1 MMTLENMLL
10 NNKIGSRLGIF
21 CFMLLVALPFAGSLV
36 YAILYSFGLTGI
48 LSKGFTAVHVSG
60 LLQNR
65 EILFS
70 LLYSLYIAVCSMLI
84 SLILAICGVLFFK
97 TAITKSKWSFFPYLP
112 LALPAIVTAFI
123 SLQVLNKTGVLSRVL
138 YQTSMINDLS
148 QFPDMV
154 NDKLGIGIII
164 THVLMATPFFLIF
177 FSNIYETENLK
188 ALSNVA
194 KSLGA
199 SSAKVAEKIVI
210 PLLLKKGLHTI
221 LLYFI
226 FVFGSYE
233 IPLIL
238 GQQSPQMI
246 SVLIVRKMQRY
257 NLMDIPQGYFLS
269 LVYSIVVIVLLA
281 VFFKSKKQRIV

>member
-1 MMTLENMLL
+1 M
-10 NNKIGSRLGIF
+10 NNKIVNRLGIL
-21 CFMLLVALPFAGSLV
+21 CFMLLVVLPFAGSLI
-36 YAILYSFGLTGI
+36 YAILYSFDLTGI
-48 LSKGFTAVHVSG
+48 LSNGFTTTHASE
-60 LLQNR
+60 LLQNP
-65 EILFS
+65 EMFFS
-70 LLYSLYIAVCSMLI
+70 LLYSFYIAVCSILI
-84 SLILAICGVLFFK
+84 SLFLALIGVLFFK
-97 TAITKSKWSFFPYLP
+97 TAITKSNWSFFMYLP

-123 SLQVLNKTGVLSRVL
+123 SLQVLSKTGVLSRVF
-138 YQTSMINDLS
+138 YQANVITDLS
-148 QFPDMV
+148 QFPDIV

-177 FSNIYETENLK
+177 FSNIHEAENVK

-199 SSAKVAEKIVI
+199 SSSKVAEKIII
-210 PLLLKKGLHTI
+210 PLLLKKGLNTI

-257 NLMDIPQGYFLS
+257 NLLDIPQGYFLS
-269 LVYSIVVIVLLA
+269 VIYSIVVILLLA
-281 VFFKSKKQRIV
+281 GFLKYKKQGIS

>member
-1 MMTLENMLL
+1 MTLENMLL
-10 NNKIGSRLGIF
+10 NNKIVNRLGIV
-21 CFMLLVALPFAGSLV
+21 CFMLLVVLPFAGSLI

-48 LSKGFTAVHVSG
+48 LSNGFTTTHVSRI
-60 LLQNR
+60 LQNP
-65 EILFS
+65 EMFFS
-70 LLYSLYIAVCSMLI
+70 LIYSFYIACCSMFI
-84 SLILAICGVLFFK
+84 SLILSICGVLLFK
-97 TAITKSKWSFFPYLP
+97 AAITKSKWSFFPYLP
-112 LALPAIVTAFI
+112 LALPAIVTAFV
-123 SLQVLNKTGVLSRVL
+123 SLQVLNNTGVLSRLL
-138 YQTSMINDLS
+138 YQTNMINDLS
-148 QFPDMV
+148 QFPDIV

-177 FSNIYETENLK
+177 FSNIYEAENVK

-194 KSLGA
+194 KTLGA
-199 SSAKVAEKIVI
+199 SSVKVAEKIAI
-210 PLLLKKGLHTI
+210 PLLLKKGLNTI

-257 NLMDIPQGYFLS
+257 NLKDIPQGYFLS
-269 LVYSIVVIVLLA
+269 YVYSIAVILLLA
-281 VFFKSKKQRIV
+281 VFLKSKKPAIS

>member
-1 MMTLENMLL
+1 M
-10 NNKIGSRLGIF
+10 NNKKASFLGIL
-21 CFMLLVALPFAGSLV
+21 CFMLLVVLPFAGSLI

-48 LSKGFTAVHVSG
+48 LSKGFTTTHVSG
-60 LLQNR
+60 LLNNK
-65 EILFS
+65 EMFFS
-70 LLYSLYIAVCSMLI
+70 LFYSFYIAICSMFI
-84 SLILAICGVLFFK
+84 SLLLAIASVLFFK
-97 TAITKSKWSFFPYLP
+97 ASITKSKWSVFPYLP

-123 SLQVLNKTGVLSRVL
+123 SLQVFNKTGVVSRMF
-138 YQTSMINDLS
+138 YQIHIISDLS

-154 NDKLGIGIII
+154 NDKLGVGIII

-177 FSNIYETENLK
+177 FSNMYEAENVK
-188 ALSNVA
+188 ALSSVA

-199 SSAKVAEKIVI
+199 SSIKIAEKIAI
-210 PLLLKKGLHTI
+210 PLLLKNGLNTI
-221 LLYFI
+221 LLYLI

-269 LVYSIVVIVLLA
+269 LVYSIAVILLLA
-281 VFFKSKKQRIV
+281 VFLKSKKQAVS

>member
-1 MMTLENMLL
+1 MLL
-10 NNKIGSRLGIF
+10 KNKIVNHLGIV
-21 CFMLLVALPFAGSLV
+21 CFMLLVVLPFAGSLI

-48 LSKGFTAVHVSG
+48 LSKGFTASHVSG
-60 LLQNR
+60 LLRNN
-65 EILFS
+65 EMFFS
-70 LLYSLYIAVCSMLI
+70 LLYSFYIAVCSMLI
-84 SLILAICGVLFFK
+84 SLLLAITGVLFFK
-97 TAITKSKWSFFPYLP
+97 TTITKSRWSFFPYLP
-112 LALPAIVTAFI
+112 LALPAIVTAFV

-138 YQTSMINDLS
+138 YQTNMINDFS

-154 NDKLGIGIII
+154 NDRLGIGIII

-177 FSNIYETENLK
+177 FSNIYEAENVK

-199 SSAKVAEKIVI
+199 SSVKVAEKIVI
-210 PLLLKKGLHTI
+210 PLLLKQGLKTI

-269 LVYSIVVIVLLA
+269 VIYSIVVILLLA
-281 VFFKSKKQRIV
+281 VFLKSKKQAIA

>member
-1 MMTLENMLL
+1 
-10 NNKIGSRLGIF
+10 
-21 CFMLLVALPFAGSLV
+21 LPFAGSLI

-70 LLYSLYIAVCSMLI
+70 LHYSFYIAVCSLLI
-84 SLILAICGVLFFK
+84 SLLLAITSVLFFK
-97 TAITKSKWSFFPYLP
+97 TAITKSNWSFFPYLP
-112 LALPAIVTAFI
+112 LALPAIVTAFV

-138 YQTSMINDLS
+138 YQTNMINDLS

-154 NDKLGIGIII
+154 NDKFGIGIII

-177 FSNIYETENLK
+177 FSNIYEAENVK

-199 SSAKVAEKIVI
+199 SSVKVAEKIVT
-210 PLLLKKGLHTI
+210 PLLLKKGLNTI

-269 LVYSIVVIVLLA
+269 VIYSIAVILLLA
-281 VFFKSKKQRIV
+281 VFLKSKKQAIS

>member
-1 MMTLENMLL
+1 MTLENMLL
-10 NNKIGSRLGIF
+10 NNKIVSRLGIV
-21 CFMLLVALPFAGSLV
+21 CFTLLVVVPFAGSLI
-36 YAILYSFGLTGI
+36 YAILYSFGLSGI
-48 LSKGFTAVHVSG
+48 LSNGFTVTHVSG
-60 LLQNR
+60 MLQNP
-65 EILFS
+65 EMFFS
-70 LLYSLYIAVCSMLI
+70 LGYSFYIALCSMLI
-84 SLILAICGVLFFK
+84 SLTLSICGVLFFK

-112 LALPAIVTAFI
+112 LALPAIVTAFV
-123 SLQVLNKTGVLSRVL
+123 SLQVLNKTGVLSRLL
-138 YQTSMINDLS
+138 YQTNMINDLS

-177 FSNIYETENLK
+177 FSNMYEAENVK

-199 SSAKVAEKIVI
+199 SSAKVAEKIAI
-210 PLLLKKGLHTI
+210 PLLLKKGLNTI

-269 LVYSIVVIVLLA
+269 LVYSIAVIVLLA
-281 VFFKSKKQRIV
+281 VFLKSKKQSIS

>member
-1 MMTLENMLL
+1 MILENMLL
-10 NNKIGSRLGIF
+10 NNKIVTRLGIV
-21 CFMLLVALPFAGSLV
+21 CFMLLVVLPFAGSLI

-48 LSKGFTAVHVSG
+48 LSNGFTTTHVSST
-60 LLQNR
+60 LRNP
-65 EILFS
+65 EMFFS
-70 LLYSLYIAVCSMLI
+70 LGYSFYIAVCSMLI
-84 SLILAICGVLFFK
+84 SLILSIGGVLFFK
-97 TAITKSKWSFFPYLP
+97 TAIVKSKWSFFPYLP
-112 LALPAIVTAFI
+112 LALPAIVTAFV
-123 SLQVLNKTGVLSRVL
+123 SLQILNKTGFLSRVL
-138 YQTSMINDLS
+138 YQTNMISDLS

-177 FSNIYETENLK
+177 FSNIYEAENVK

-194 KSLGA
+194 KTLGA
-199 SSAKVAEKIVI
+199 SSVKVAEKITI
-210 PLLLKKGLHTI
+210 PLLLKKGLNTI

-269 LVYSIVVIVLLA
+269 LVYSIAVIVLLA
-281 VFFKSKKQRIV
+281 VFLKSKKQAIP

>member
-1 MMTLENMLL
+1 MTLENMLL
-10 NNKIGSRLGIF
+10 NSKILNRFGIVSYL
-21 CFMLLVALPFAGSLV
+21 LLVVLPFAGSLI

-48 LSKGFTAVHVSG
+48 LSKGFTTGHVSS
-60 LLQNR
+60 LLQNS
-65 EILFS
+65 EMLFS
-70 LLYSLYIAVCSMLI
+70 LLYSFYIAVCSLLI
-84 SLILAICGVLFFK
+84 SLLLAITSVLFFK
-97 TAITKSKWSFFPYLP
+97 TAITKSNWSFFPYLP
-112 LALPAIVTAFI
+112 LALPAIVTAFV

-138 YQTSMINDLS
+138 YQTNMINDLS

-154 NDKLGIGIII
+154 NDKFGIGIII

-177 FSNIYETENLK
+177 FSNVYEAENVK

-199 SSAKVAEKIVI
+199 SSVKVAEKIVI
-210 PLLLKKGLHTI
+210 PLLLKKGLNTI

-238 GQQSPQMI
+238 GQQSTQMI

-257 NLMDIPQGYFLS
+257 NLLDIPQGYFLS
-269 LVYSIVVIVLLA
+269 LVYSIAVILLLA
-281 VFFKSKKQRIV
+281 VFLKSKKQGIS

>member
-1 MMTLENMLL
+1 MTLENMLF
-10 NNKIGSRLGIF
+10 NNKIVNRSGII
-21 CFMLLVALPFAGSLV
+21 CFMLLVVLPFAGSLI
-36 YAILYSFGLTGI
+36 YAMLYAFGLTGI
-48 LSKGFTAVHVSG
+48 LSIGFTTTHVSG
-60 LLQNR
+60 MLQNP
-65 EILFS
+65 EMFFS
-70 LLYSLYIAVCSMLI
+70 LGYSFYIAFCSILLA
-84 SLILAICGVLFFK
+84 LILSLSGVLLFK
-97 TAITKSKWSFFPYLP
+97 TTISKSKWSFFPYLP
-112 LALPAIVTAFI
+112 LALPAIVTAFV
-123 SLQVLNKTGVLSRVL
+123 SLQVFNKTGVLSRVL
-138 YQTSMINDLS
+138 YQINIIKNLS
-148 QFPDMV
+148 QFPDIV
-154 NDKLGIGIII
+154 NDKFGIGIIL

-177 FSNIYETENLK
+177 FSNIYEAENVK

-199 SSAKVAEKIVI
+199 LSTKIAKTIVI
-210 PLLLKKGLHTI
+210 PILLKKGLNTI

-269 LVYSIVVIVLLA
+269 IVYSLAVILLLA
-281 VFFKSKKQRIV
+281 VFLKSKNQAIS